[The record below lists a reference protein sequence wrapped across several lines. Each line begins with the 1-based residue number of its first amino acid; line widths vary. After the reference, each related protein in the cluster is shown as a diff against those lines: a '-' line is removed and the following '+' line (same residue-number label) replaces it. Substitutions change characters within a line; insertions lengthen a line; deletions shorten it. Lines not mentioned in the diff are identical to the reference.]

1 MEKNQ
6 IRNWPEIKDKLQ
18 AEFPH
23 LTTEDLIYE
32 IGKEEELLERL
43 QKKLDKNADELKGW
57 LSLMG

>member
-1 MEKNQ
+1 MKNKQ
-6 IRNWPEIKDKLQ
+6 ITNWPEIKDKLKT
-18 AEFPH
+18 EYPH